1 MIYIITHET
10 SEWGNPNTT
19 DILFTSTDENTA
31 AFFSFLISFTAKKI
45 FDQYRE
51 FSHNDDYSY
60 EEYFLYEYPEM
71 DTINY
76 PRQNIGTIIDK
87 IEYDNE

>member
-19 DILFTSTDENTA
+19 DILFTSTDEN
-31 AFFSFLISFTAKKI
+31 IAKKV
-45 FDQYRE
+45 FDQYRG
-51 FSHNDDYSY
+51 FYHNDDYSY

-76 PRQNIGTIIDK
+76 PRQTIGNIIDV
-87 IEYDNE
+87 ISYE

>member
-1 MIYIITHET
+1 MIYIIVHKT
-10 SEWGNPNTT
+10 SEWGEPYST
-19 DILFTSTDENTA
+19 DILFTSTDEN
-31 AFFSFLISFTAKKI
+31 IAKKV

-51 FSHNDDYSY
+51 FPHNDDYNY

-76 PRQNIGTIIDK
+76 PHQDIRTIIDM
-87 IEYDNE
+87 ISYE

>member
-19 DILFTSTDENTA
+19 DILFTSVDKN
-31 AFFSFLISFTAKKI
+31 TAKKI
-45 FDQYRE
+45 FDQYRG
-51 FSHNDDYSY
+51 FPHHDHYSY

-71 DTINY
+71 NTINY
-76 PRQNIGTIIDK
+76 PRQDIGTIIDK

>member
-1 MIYIITHET
+1 MIYIITYET
-10 SEWGNPNTT
+10 SEGGIPNTT
-19 DILFTSTDENTA
+19 DILFTSTNKNM
-31 AFFSFLISFTAKKI
+31 AKKV

-51 FSHNDDYSY
+51 FPYNDDYDY

-76 PRQNIGTIIDK
+76 PRREIETIIDMTS
-87 IEYDNE
+87 YDDE

>member
-19 DILFTSTDENTA
+19 DILFTSTDEN
-31 AFFSFLISFTAKKI
+31 IAKKI

-51 FSHNDDYSY
+51 FPHNDDYSY

-76 PRQNIGTIIDK
+76 PRQDIETIIDK

>member
-1 MIYIITHET
+1 MIYIITHES

-19 DILFTSTDENTA
+19 DILFVSTDEN
-31 AFFSFLISFTAKKI
+31 LAKKV
-45 FDQYRE
+45 FNEYKE
-51 FSHNDDYSY
+51 FFHNDDYCY

-76 PRQNIGTIIDK
+76 PRKEIGTIID
-87 IEYDNE
+87 IISYE

>member
-19 DILFTSTDENTA
+19 DILFTSTDEN
-31 AFFSFLISFTAKKI
+31 IAKKV

-51 FSHNDDYSY
+51 FFHNDDYSY

-71 DTINY
+71 NTINY
-76 PRQNIGTIIDK
+76 PRQKRGTIIDK
-87 IEYDNE
+87 ISYE